1 MYCMC
6 VIFDYIVLVYC
17 YDFCIFMIKFDILFL
32 YGCMYFMVVF
42 FVIGVLFCLD
52 CDLCMW
58 YLVVLEILVMF
69 GNYKVFKKFKYR
81 FIRLI
86 WGNM

>member
-32 YGCMYFMVVF
+32 YGYMYFMVVF

-69 GNYKVFKKFKYR
+69 GNYKVFKNLN
-81 FIRLI
+81 IDL
-86 WGNM
+86 